1 MSAILTKK
9 LDSILEGTSRS
20 FYLSLKQLPAGIRS
34 QISLL
39 YLLARTSDTITD
51 SGQGSLEDR
60 IDALDTFDK
69 FAQGKTSD
77 PPDFSILAD
86 MQKIAS
92 EGELLRSVSD
102 VVGSLGGF
110 SDSDQHSILRCLGII
125 VSGQNLDLRRF
136 HGESSSKGNIA
147 SLSDEDDLDG
157 YAYRVAGSVGEFWTR
172 MSLDHLFKATE
183 DDEVALFA
191 NAIRFGKALQM
202 INILRDIPAD
212 LRTGRC
218 YIPKSS
224 LDQHGLSAHDL
235 RDPENMPRFR
245 PLFDQYLDM
254 TESHFKAAIQYIGML
269 PHSQFRLRGSCMLPV
284 IIGKRTAKLLR
295 NGNVLERNSRIKID
309 RSDIESTVKSVV
321 MAVPFPGR
329 SNRLLEAA

>member
-110 SDSDQHSILRCLGII
+110 SDSDQEAIRSCLGII
-125 VSGQNLDLRRF
+125 IGGQILDLNRF
-136 HGESSSKGNIA
+136 SLAEEDIA
-147 SLSDEDDLDG
+147 SIEKNDELDD

-172 MSLDHLFKATE
+172 MSLAHLIK
-183 DDEVALFA
+183 
-191 NAIRFGKALQM
+191 
-202 INILRDIPAD
+202 
-212 LRTGRC
+212 
-218 YIPKSS
+218 
-224 LDQHGLSAHDL
+224 LDS
-235 RDPENMPRFR
+235 E
-245 PLFDQYLDM
+245 
-254 TESHFKAAIQYIGML
+254 
-269 PHSQFRLRGSCMLPV
+269 
-284 IIGKRTAKLLR
+284 
-295 NGNVLERNSRIKID
+295 
-309 RSDIESTVKSVV
+309 
-321 MAVPFPGR
+321 
-329 SNRLLEAA
+329 